1 MAVKTYFWEEA
12 PGVQSSARIMQAI
25 VLCMLI
31 YFNYL
36 FINLPEFKIDQGFV
50 TINVIW
56 LIGAF
61 APKYL
66 QKFIESKALG
76 TVGTK
81 AADDQTKEE

>member
-1 MAVKTYFWEEA
+1 
-12 PGVQSSARIMQAI
+12 MQAI
-25 VLCMLI
+25 VLAMLI
-31 YFNYL
+31 YFNHL
-36 FINLPEFKIDQGFV
+36 FINLPEFKIDQGFI

-81 AADDQTKEE
+81 ATNDEVKEE

>member
-1 MAVKTYFWEEA
+1 MRIKTYFWEEA
-12 PGVQSSARIMQAI
+12 PGVQSSARIMQVV
-25 VLCMLI
+25 VLGMLI
-31 YFNYL
+31 YFNHL
-36 FINLPEFKIDQGFV
+36 FINLPEFEINQGFI

-76 TVGTK
+76 PVGTK
-81 AADDQTKEE
+81 AANTETNE